1 MCRRWSPRQAR
12 RAQRAAARGDAG
24 VSLSRARPR
33 RRAERPV
40 GRRTASDRL
49 RGTRRR
55 PPRPA
60 VAGVCP
66 SPRRGARAGYGAP
79 RGHTSARRSRL
90 IRSSPGRQVEPSSE
104 GVGVGHHVG
113 TRGGTIRMK
122 RAGRLASSRR
132 TANLPDLRAAGGDPT
147 GDDRAS
153 PTRSPLV
160 GPGPRRTRVHCLFA
174 TRRRRRRS
182 KSGDVRTNCVA
193 RREAKVVGATGRAR
207 RGPRSSRAA
216 PSGTREGAALVYS
229 AEGRLC
235 KVQYESCFDKEMFV
249 SGEMSAIRGQFT
261 GLSIELAT
269 HVW

>member
-60 VAGVCP
+60 VAVRGVCP

-79 RGHTSARRSRL
+79 RGHTTRTAEPFDSL
-90 IRSSPGRQVEPSSE
+90 SPGRQVSLGRTVERSSFLARYEE
-104 GVGVGHHVG
+104 GEGVGHHVG

-132 TANLPDLRAAGGDPT
+132 TANLLLPRHA
-147 GDDRAS
+147 RQ
-153 PTRSPLV
+153 
-160 GPGPRRTRVHCLFA
+160 GPPP
-174 TRRRRRRS
+174 S
-182 KSGDVRTNCVA
+182 KY
-193 RREAKVVGATGRAR
+193 GRADDDVHGRDCGCLRGNR
-207 RGPRSSRAA
+207 RGSAA
-216 PSGTREGAALVYS
+216 TIDGRGA
-229 AEGRLC
+229 R
-235 KVQYESCFDKEMFV
+235 
-249 SGEMSAIRGQFT
+249 IRG
-261 GLSIELAT
+261 
-269 HVW
+269 